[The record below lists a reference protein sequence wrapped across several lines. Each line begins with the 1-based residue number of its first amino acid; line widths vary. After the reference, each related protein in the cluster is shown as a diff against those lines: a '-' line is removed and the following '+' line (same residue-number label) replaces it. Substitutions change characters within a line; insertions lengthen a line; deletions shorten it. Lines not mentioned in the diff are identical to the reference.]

1 MLHDIYDI
9 GLVILSV
16 AIAMLTAYTTLDL
29 AALLHSPLNYQ
40 NGSSGWYDERSLWE
54 SAFGQ
59 CILLRC

>member
-40 NGSSGWYDERSLWE
+40 NGSSG
-54 SAFGQ
+54 
-59 CILLRC
+59 